1 MKSFIT
7 ALIIAVLLCIAS
19 FYYSF
24 KIKGVSDMLLSDT
37 ERISTALDDD
47 NFSGAADMT
56 RRLDRSV
63 KQLEP
68 FLSAFGNHEDVTL
81 VEGCLA
87 QLEVYA
93 EGMDKTEALASSKY
107 LANMFEHMPQN
118 LYIRLENVL

>member
-1 MKSFIT
+1 MRSFIT

-24 KIKGVSDMLLSDT
+24 KIRDASDMLLSDT
-37 ERISTALDDD
+37 EWISNALRNDD
-47 NFSGAADMT
+47 FSGAAKMA
-56 RRLDRSV
+56 RKLDRSI
-63 KQLEP
+63 KRLEP
-68 FLSAFGNHEDVTL
+68 FLSVYGNHEDVTL

-93 EGMDKTEALASSKY
+93 EGMDKTEALASTKY
-107 LANMFEHMPQN
+107 LANLFEHMPQN